1 MKQIKRF
8 GLVALLALLAVGLVF
23 GQGAL
28 DQQAAAKRGPV
39 TITVLGTT
47 DMHGNIWGYSYEDN
61 KETTNNGMA
70 RVYSYVKQVREENPG
85 NVVLVDNGDTFQGTI
100 LTDDLYNKQDGP
112 HPLMDVMNFM
122 KYDSMTLGNH
132 EFNFGLGLI
141 KRLQS
146 QANFPILA
154 ANVQYADGTQFAVPY
169 TIIYR
174 NNVRIGIIGL
184 TNPDVPRWDGE
195 KVDALRFESVA
206 EGARKACDE
215 LKGKCDVIIAVAHVG
230 LFPEYDEDHGTDAG
244 ERILQACPEITALM
258 LGHAHVTVNEKIGD
272 AVVLACR
279 NSAREVARFDITL
292 DEKNQVTGVTGT
304 ITDMANY
311 QPSEEIRDL
320 VKDAHQKTIDFV
332 TGGTVNP
339 DGTVSGGVFGTAS
352 ADFQPKNE
360 IKDIPEGKL
369 RDTAVMDLIN
379 KVQLLNSGADV
390 SAAALFKD
398 TSDLKKGPI
407 NYGNIFDI
415 YKFDNTLYKVEVTG
429 KELKAYMEW
438 SAACYNQWKP
448 GDISIS
454 FNPDKPGYL
463 YDMFAGVDYQIDLS
477 KPVGQRIVN
486 LTFKGKP
493 LADDQ
498 TLQLA
503 VNNYRYSSALKTQKL
518 VAGKRNWESSQ
529 SIRDMLVAYIKEQGT
544 ITPEVDNNWSIT
556 GVDLSSPYRD
566 EVIQM
571 VNDGKLDVPYAK
583 SLNIDDL
590 KKAGVIK

>member
-1 MKQIKRF
+1 MKRIKRF
-8 GLVALLALLAVGLVF
+8 GLAMVFILMSVALVF
-23 GQGAL
+23 GQGAI

-39 TITVLGTT
+39 TISVLGTT
-47 DMHGNIWGYSYEDN
+47 DVHGNIWGYSYEDN
-61 KETTNNGMA
+61 KETTNTGVA
-70 RVYSYVKQVREENPG
+70 RIYTYVEQVRTQNPG
-85 NVVLVDNGDTFQGTI
+85 HVVLVDNGDAFQGTI

-112 HPLMDVMNFM
+112 HPLMTVMNYM
-122 KYDSMTLGNH
+122 GYDAMTLGNH

-141 KRLQS
+141 KRLQA
-146 QANFPILA
+146 QADFPILG
-154 ANVQYADGTQFAVPY
+154 ANVQYTDGTQFVAPY

-174 NNVRIGIIGL
+174 DNIRIGVIGL

-195 KVDALRFESVA
+195 KVDALKFEGVA
-206 EGARKACDE
+206 GAARKACDE
-215 LKGKCDVIIAVAHVG
+215 LKGKCDFIIAVAHVG
-230 LFPEYDEDHGTDAG
+230 LYPEYDEDHGTDAG
-244 ERILQACPEITALM
+244 ETILKACPEIKVLM
-258 LGHAHVTVNEKIGD
+258 LGHAHVTLNEKIGD
-272 AVVLACR
+272 TVVLACR
-279 NSAREVARFDITL
+279 NSAREVARFDISV
-292 DEKNQVTGVTGT
+292 DEKNQITGVTGS
-304 ITDMANY
+304 IVDMANY
-311 QPSEEIRDL
+311 QPSEAIRSL
-320 VKDAHQKTIDFV
+320 VKDAHEKTIAFV
-332 TGGTVNP
+332 TGGTTNA
-339 DGTVSGGVFGTAS
+339 DGTVSGGVFGTAT

-360 IKDIPEGKL
+360 IKGIPEGKL

-398 TSDLKKGPI
+398 TSDLKAGPI

-415 YKFDNTLYKVEVTG
+415 YKFDNTLYTVEVTG

-454 FNPDKPGYL
+454 FNPEKPGYL
-463 YDMFAGVDYQIDLS
+463 YDMFEGVDYQIDLS
-477 KPVGQRIVN
+477 KPAGKRIVN
-486 LTFKGKP
+486 VMFKGKP

-498 TLQLA
+498 KLQLA

-518 VAGKRNWESSQ
+518 VAEKRNWESAQ
-529 SIRDMLVAYIKEQGT
+529 SIRDMLVAYIKSQGS
-544 ITPEVDNNWSIT
+544 ISPEVDNNWSIV

-566 EVIQM
+566 AVIKM

-590 KKAGVIK
+590 KKAGIIK